1 MLAASAGTLDLAV
14 RGRAPEYAIVRAADA
29 SPSVKY
35 AAEELRDFT
44 ERMTGVRLPIV
55 EVKSATSAALPPKA
69 VFLNMSRLSSQVSC
83 PLNLGDD
90 GFSLKV
96 VEGDLLVTGGNRGVL
111 YGVYELLERYGGCR
125 WYASWHTVVPVRDA
139 FSVPDDLD
147 DAQTPAFLC
156 RDVHWWNY
164 FKGDFAARNRV
175 NGGSNRQ
182 QARHGGNTWRFGG
195 GLGNCHTFERL
206 LPPEKYF
213 DAHPE

>member
-1 MLAASAGTLDLAV
+1 MGGLAVAAIVRGGWAGTLDLAV

-69 VFLNMSRLSSQVSC
+69 VFLNMARLSSQVSC
-83 PLNLGDD
+83 PLNLGED

-111 YGVYELLERYGGCR
+111 YGVYELLEIGR
-125 WYASWHTVVPVRDA
+125 
-139 FSVPDDLD
+139 
-147 DAQTPAFLC
+147 
-156 RDVHWWNY
+156 
-164 FKGDFAARNRV
+164 
-175 NGGSNRQ
+175 
-182 QARHGGNTWRFGG
+182 
-195 GLGNCHTFERL
+195 
-206 LPPEKYF
+206 
-213 DAHPE
+213 AHV